1 MCELGLLTY
10 VGKDF
15 YRCVVLCFMIR
26 VKRVYEPPSRED
38 GCRVLVDR
46 LWPRGLEKNRAAVDV
61 WLKDVAPTSSLRK
74 WFGHRPERWD
84 EFKQRYFRELS
95 QKPEAVKMI
104 LELEQRHGTVTLLFS
119 ARDTLHN
126 NATALMEYIEKMRG
140 K

>member
-1 MCELGLLTY
+1 M
-10 VGKDF
+10 
-15 YRCVVLCFMIR
+15 
-26 VKRVYEPPSRED
+26 
-38 GCRVLVDR
+38 LVDR

-126 NATALMEYIEKMRG
+126 NATALMEYIEKMRD